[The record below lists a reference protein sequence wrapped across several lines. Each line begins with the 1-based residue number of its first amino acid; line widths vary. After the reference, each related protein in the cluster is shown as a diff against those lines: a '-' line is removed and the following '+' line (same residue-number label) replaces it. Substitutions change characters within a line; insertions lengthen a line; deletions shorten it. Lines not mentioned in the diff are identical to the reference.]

1 MPPRP
6 TLYLSLFKSKGR
18 HNEPLQ
24 ASSEMVEGSQWKIL
38 QIWLFSTLTHR
49 QLDWSTMMFIE
60 SPFLGYPTC
69 LIFDHVVWWST
80 VLWTAT
86 PWLFRF
92 PKEIFLYLNVFAG
105 CLLFNNVVQRRY
117 FPLCCRLF
125 VLLLLPR
132 SGSGRPS

>member
-1 MPPRP
+1 MANFAN
-6 TLYLSLFKSKGR
+6 LALF
-18 HNEPLQ
+18 H
-24 ASSEMVEGSQWKIL
+24 
-38 QIWLFSTLTHR
+38 TYLTHR

-92 PKEIFLYLNVFAG
+92 PKEIFLYLNVSAE
-105 CLLFNNVVQRRY
+105 CMLFNSVVQRRY
-117 FPLCCRLF
+117 FPLCCRLYF
-125 VLLLLPR
+125 LQIRPRRIEQALLFIIPYLAISASTRLV
-132 SGSGRPS
+132 GW